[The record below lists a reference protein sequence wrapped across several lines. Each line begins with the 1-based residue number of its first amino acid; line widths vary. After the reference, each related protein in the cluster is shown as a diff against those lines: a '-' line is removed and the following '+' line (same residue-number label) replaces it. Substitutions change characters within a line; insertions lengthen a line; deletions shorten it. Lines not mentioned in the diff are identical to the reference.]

1 MWNRIKNTEGKYKY
15 DIDSIIDEQIKCYS
29 KLFTTE
35 GWDENS
41 ANKLTQHIEFFSSLK
56 IYRVVLS
63 PSSAHFILERIFAAS
78 AFCV

>member
-15 DIDSIIDEQIKCYS
+15 DIDSIIDEQITFYS

-41 ANKLTQHIEFFSSLK
+41 ANKPIN
-56 IYRVVLS
+56 
-63 PSSAHFILERIFAAS
+63 
-78 AFCV
+78 